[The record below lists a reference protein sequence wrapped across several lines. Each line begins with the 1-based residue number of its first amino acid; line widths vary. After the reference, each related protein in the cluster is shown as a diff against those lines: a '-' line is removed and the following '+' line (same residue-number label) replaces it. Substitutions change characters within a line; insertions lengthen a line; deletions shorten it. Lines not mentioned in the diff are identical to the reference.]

1 MKRLVCYFRGM
12 WVRVYSNALHQD
24 ELKRQCPRLCLS
36 IACFFCTI
44 HSIELHVL
52 TSGLLTQP
60 PCFQTFWKLKS
71 CSALDAGISDDPPRT
86 GSWFRGLWR
95 KLRPF
100 KCPWCLPSHDGAS
113 KKYCAPKQATMEEG
127 RNTASCFF
135 RFKTA
140 YRCWLRWIKQAMSG
154 AQYLLSIRCPGQ
166 FFMSCHAQSWGDV
179 IEALCDE
186 GVAGCELTRAC
197 QGFLSIIQCGVC
209 LFLVLKSWPGWLLC
223 AAGLASF
230 RNRCLHL
237 RN

>member
-1 MKRLVCYFRGM
+1 MPKAVPKHCVFLLHNSFHWAARINKCSFDPAALLSDLLKTQKLFSPRRRNLRRPAKNRL
-12 WVRVYSNALHQD
+12 L
-24 ELKRQCPRLCLS
+24 
-36 IACFFCTI
+36 
-44 HSIELHVL
+44 VL
-52 TSGLLTQP
+52 RFVKEAPS
-60 PCFQTFWKLKS
+60 FQVPVMSSK
-71 CSALDAGISDDPPRT
+71 
-86 GSWFRGLWR
+86 
-95 KLRPF
+95 
-100 KCPWCLPSHDGAS
+100 PWWSLQ
-113 KKYCAPKQATMEEG
+113 KYCAPKQATMEEG

-166 FFMSCHAQSWGDV
+166 FLMSCHAQSWGDV